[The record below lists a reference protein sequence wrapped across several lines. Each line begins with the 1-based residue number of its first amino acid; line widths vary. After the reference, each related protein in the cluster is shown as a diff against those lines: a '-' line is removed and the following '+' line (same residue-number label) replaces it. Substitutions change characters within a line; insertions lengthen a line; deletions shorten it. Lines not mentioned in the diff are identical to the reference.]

1 MSANPEALARDLAA
15 GAPASPPWWR
25 GRLAA
30 LDTETTGPEPMTA
43 RIVQAAIAYVGADK
57 PIEKWS
63 SLVNPGIDIPAEA
76 TAIHKVSNEMVRGAP
91 HTADVVEVLLGHL
104 ARCARDGIPVVIMNA
119 PFDLT
124 VLREE
129 ALRCGI
135 SRPTLVGGFIDPKVL
150 DKQADELVG
159 HHRKGKRQL
168 VDLCYHYD
176 ARIDGAHDATHDCI
190 AAARVAYRIG
200 QRFPTLGQMSLA
212 ELQVNQARWYRQQAE
227 GLQEYWDRKGDPR
240 KVDNYDWPIRPL
252 GLVIGEDS

>member
-25 GRLAA
+25 GRMMA
-30 LDTETTGPEPMTA
+30 LDLETTNKDPMVA
-43 RIVQAAIAYVGADK
+43 RIVQAAIALVGADK
-57 PIEKWS
+57 PIERWS
-63 SLVNPGIDIPAEA
+63 AICDPGIDIPEET
-76 TAIHKVSNEMVRGAP
+76 TAIHKVTNEIARASGN
-91 HTADVVEVLLGHL
+91 HTIDVVEKLLQML
-104 ARCARDGIPVVIMNA
+104 EVAAQDAIPTVIMNA
-119 PFDLT
+119 PYDLT

-129 ALRCGI
+129 AIRCGRA
-135 SRPTLVGGFIDPKVL
+135 RPRFLLGPIIDIKVL
-150 DKQADELVG
+150 DKQACELS

-212 ELQVNQARWYRQQAE
+212 ELQINQARWYRQQAE
-227 GLQEYWDRKGDPR
+227 GLQAHWDKKKDGR
-240 KVDNYDWPIRPL
+240 KVDNYDWPIRPPAS
-252 GLVIGEDS
+252 EAA